1 MMSGM
6 LISTGPAPPPATAPV
21 SVAPSPSPAP
31 APALAST
38 TGSEFVLSV
47 EERQRYEQ
55 TFARADDDL
64 DGFVSGEQARALF
77 AKSGLPFSDLRKI
90 WTLSDI
96 DQDHR
101 LSLTEFCVAM
111 FLINSRLRGM
121 PTPDQL
127 PASLLL
133 SIRPTGINTED
144 PNHHHPS
151 SIFVF
156 TLC

>member
-6 LISTGPAPPPATAPV
+6 LISTA
-21 SVAPSPSPAP
+21 PAP
-31 APALAST
+31 APAPTPVPVAAVPAPSPASS
-38 TGSEFVLSV
+38 GSEFVLSV

-111 FLINSRLRGM
+111 FLINSRLRGLA
-121 PTPDQL
+121 TPDQL
-127 PASLLL
+127 PPSLLL
-133 SIRPTGINTED
+133 SLRPTGTKREGKKITYT
-144 PNHHHPS
+144 H
-151 SIFVF
+151 VY
-156 TLC
+156 